1 MIDEPELNILRACWH
16 PVARSDA
23 INDRTVGVQ
32 LLGKSLV
39 VFRSKGNAVVAHDRC
54 PHRGGPLSLGTYE
67 HDGLAGPYHGLRFG
81 EDGHC
86 TQFPSRPNARL
97 SKRLK
102 LDLVRSQERH
112 GLIWACLNNDNVTTL
127 PNWEMFDRTDV
138 QKFQTDPVRWNVCAS
153 RIAENFNDIVHFSTI
168 HATTF
173 GSFEQ
178 PVSPQKITETHNGFA
193 STIAVR
199 QQYRNT
205 FDGPIDEVLANYNY
219 DFVFP
224 FSSQLTITY
233 PDGEVECIQMAV
245 MPESKASS
253 LVFQQSARTSIG
265 GDTIDSW
272 RDFQVAINEED
283 RKICEALQPKTGS
296 FELNDTNEI
305 SLPTD
310 AFSIAYRKRW
320 KALVRTTQ

>member
-1 MIDEPELNILRACWH
+1 MIDEPTLKILREYWY

-23 INDRTVGVQ
+23 IKDRPVGVQ
-32 LLGKSLV
+32 LLDKLLV
-39 VFRSKGNAVVAHDRC
+39 VFRSKGNAIVAYDRC

-67 HDGLAGPYHGLRFG
+67 HDGLACPYHGLRFG

-86 TQFPSRPNARL
+86 TQFPSQPNARL

-102 LDLVRSQERH
+102 LDLMQSQERY
-112 GLIWACLNNDNVTTL
+112 GLIWACMSNDNVTTL

-138 QKFQTDPVRWNVCAS
+138 QKFQIGPVRWNVSAS
-153 RIAENFNDIVHFSTI
+153 RITENFNDIVHFSTI

-173 GSFEQ
+173 GSAEQ
-178 PVSPQKITETHNGFA
+178 PVSAQKIIETSNGFA
-193 STIAVR
+193 STLDVR

-205 FDGPIDEVLANYNY
+205 LDGPVDVVLANYNY

-233 PDGEVECIQMAV
+233 PNGEVECVQLGV
-245 MPESKASS
+245 MPESEVSS
-253 LVFQQSARTSIG
+253 LVFQQSARANIG

-272 RDFQVAINEED
+272 CNFQAAVNEED
-283 RKICEALQPKTGS
+283 RIICEALQPTTVS
-296 FELNDTNEI
+296 FSLNDTNEI

-310 AFSIAYRKRW
+310 IFSIAYRKRW
-320 KALVRTTQ
+320 RALVRTAQ